1 MNESNR
7 EFVKKGRLT
16 IKDIAKALN
25 VSTSTVSRALNNN
38 PDISL
43 ETRKSVQS
51 YAHEHKYTPNT
62 LALSLRTNHSR
73 IIGVIVP
80 ELANHFFSGI
90 LSGMETVAEELD
102 YQVVVCQSLED
113 YQKEVRNVQT
123 LINARVCGVL
133 VSLAK
138 TTGRYEHFQE
148 LIDSDIPVVF
158 FDRICTGVDS
168 EKVVVDDYNGTFVA
182 VEYMIKT
189 GCKRIAF
196 FSAPLNLE
204 ISKNRRNGYLDALR
218 KYHLPIE
225 DSLIRIADTKLL
237 GYERAM
243 DILQEPNRPDAFMA
257 MNDYTASGILLAT
270 KKLGLRVPE
279 DISICG
285 FSNSNISQDT
295 DPMLTTMDQHPQKV
309 GEEAMRLILDKVN
322 HPENKDRKNKIIKT
336 SLIVRETT
344 RYISPEER

>member
-1 MNESNR
+1 M
-7 EFVKKGRLT
+7 KKGPLT

-25 VSTSTVSRALNNN
+25 VSPSTVSRALNDN

-43 ETRKSVQS
+43 ETRQLVQA
-51 YAHEHKYTPNT
+51 YAREHKYTPNT

-73 IIGVIVP
+73 VIGVIVP
-80 ELANHFFSGI
+80 ELANHFFSGV
-90 LSGMETVAEELD
+90 LSGMETVAEEQD
-102 YQVVVCQSLED
+102 YQIIVCQSLEE
-113 YQKEVRNVQT
+113 YEKEVKNVHT
-123 LINARVCGVL
+123 LMNARVCGVL
-133 VSLAK
+133 VSIAK
-138 TTGRYEHFQE
+138 TTGKYEHFQT
-148 LIDSDIPVVF
+148 LIDSDIPVIF

-168 EKVVVDDYNGTFVA
+168 EKVVVDDYNGTLSA
-182 VEYMIKT
+182 VDYMIKT

-218 KYHLPIE
+218 KHHIYVDE
-225 DSLIRIADTKLL
+225 SLIRIADTKTS

-243 DILQEPNRPDAFMA
+243 EILQEPNRPDAFMA
-257 MNDYTASGILLAT
+257 MNDYTASGILLAA
-270 KKLGLRVPE
+270 KKLGLHVPE

-295 DPMLTTMDQHPQKV
+295 DPMLTTMDQHPQKM
-309 GEEAMRLILDKVN
+309 GEEAMRLILDKIN
-322 HPENKDRKNKIIKT
+322 NPENKERKNKIIKT

-344 RYISPEER
+344 HYLPPEKRE